1 VSTLSEA
8 RSEFW
13 RSYTSKV
20 GTFFIILLTI
30 ISIVVVLTMPL
41 DFGTKY
47 WSNPIYWVDNP
58 KASPPAWINT
68 FMQDKLIEHQIIS
81 SNAPAQVEDLGGS
94 YMKQYILTYD
104 FKYSQFPSFLT
115 FRLTNLVFY
124 DKPPIIRVYIVRP
137 DNKLVSILTYPV
149 TVEGLN
155 QTSPNV
161 LFKSEPKRFLL
172 SGDPSLFRALSDFLY
187 KEFNIAYSPEKVSNI
202 GVEKIIFGVPEQDGS
217 FKPLNGKYQVYVL
230 MYCDNRDDSIG
241 DVAMV
246 FGGKVYGLMG
256 TDTLG
261 RDLFQGLL
269 FGFPVALLIGLAT
282 SILST
287 IIGAVLGIVS
297 GYVGGKTDLIIQ
309 RAADIVNNI
318 PLLPLLIFFTF
329 IFGGHL
335 WVIVFILV
343 VFGWPGLTII
353 VRSMVLS
360 LKSSNF
366 VEAAVAVGA
375 SSGRIMLRH
384 IFPQVAPFIL
394 AQLIFYTPQA
404 ILSESALSFLGLG
417 DPSIPTWG
425 QILDYAFRNGAVYLG
440 YWWWILPPGLLII
453 FSAITFVLIALGL
466 EPVVNPRL
474 RRRR

>member
-1 VSTLSEA
+1 MSIFSEA
-8 RSEFW
+8 RREFW
-13 RSYTSKV
+13 RSYTSKA
-20 GTFFIILLTI
+20 GTFFIILLSL
-30 ISIVVVLTMPL
+30 ISLVVVLTMPL

-47 WSNPIYWVDNP
+47 WSNPIYWVDYP
-58 KASPPAWINT
+58 KTSPPAWINT
-68 FMQDKLIEHQIIS
+68 FMSEKLVEHQVLYS
-81 SNAPAQVEDLGGS
+81 YTPVQVEDLGGS
-94 YMKQYILTYD
+94 YMKIYSFTYD
-104 FKYSQFPSFLT
+104 FKYNQFPSFLT
-115 FRLTNLVFY
+115 FRIRGLTFY
-124 DKPPIIRVYIVRP
+124 ENPPVIRVHIIRP
-137 DNKLVSILTYPV
+137 DNKIISLLTYPV
-149 TVEGLN
+149 STEGVS
-155 QTSPNV
+155 QTAPYV
-161 LFKSEPKRFLL
+161 LYKTEPKRFLL
-172 SGDPSLFRALSDFLY
+172 SGDPSLFRVLSDFLY
-187 KEFNIAYSPEKVSNI
+187 KEFHISYSPEKVYSV
-202 GVEKIIFGVPEQDGS
+202 GVEKIIFGVPKDDNS
-217 FKPLNGKYQVYVL
+217 FEPLNGKYQVNIL
-230 MYCDNRDDSIG
+230 LYCENENDSLG
-241 DVAMV
+241 EVAMV
-246 FGGKVYGLMG
+246 FGGRVYGLMG

-287 IIGAVLGIVS
+287 ILGAVLGIVS
-297 GYVGGKTDLIIQ
+297 GYIGGKTDILIQ
-309 RAADIVNNI
+309 RIADIVNNI

-329 IFGGHL
+329 IFGGKL
-335 WVIVFILV
+335 WVIVLILV
-343 VFGWPGLTII
+343 IFGWPSLTII

-375 SSGRIMLRH
+375 NSIRIMARH

-453 FSAITFVLIALGL
+453 LSAITFVLLALGL

>member
-1 VSTLSEA
+1 LSTLSEA
-8 RSEFW
+8 RREFW
-13 RSYTSKV
+13 RSYTSKA
-20 GTFFIILLTI
+20 GTIFIILLTMV
-30 ISIVVVLTMPL
+30 SIVVVLTMPL

-47 WSNPIYWVDNP
+47 WSNPLYWVDNP
-58 KASPPAWINT
+58 KASPPAWVNI
-68 FMQDKLIEHQIIS
+68 FMQEKLVEHQVIS
-81 SNAPAQVEDLGGS
+81 SNAPAYVEDLGGS
-94 YMKQYILTYD
+94 YLKQYILTYD
-104 FKYSQFPSFLT
+104 YKYNQFPSFLT
-115 FRLTNLVFY
+115 FKLSNLVFY
-124 DKPPIIRVYIVRP
+124 DKPPIIRVHIVRP
-137 DNKLVSILTYPV
+137 DNRIVSILTYPV
-149 TVEGLN
+149 SAEGLN
-155 QTSPNV
+155 QTSPYT
-161 LFKSEPKRFLL
+161 LFSAEPKRFLL

-187 KEFNIAYSPEKVSNI
+187 REFNISYTPGKVSSL
-202 GVEKIIFGVPEQDGS
+202 GVEKIIFGVPDSEGS
-217 FKPLNGKYQVYVL
+217 FKPLNGRYQVNVL
-230 MYCDNRDDSIG
+230 MYCENKNDSIG
-241 DVAMV
+241 EVAMV

-297 GYVGGKTDLIIQ
+297 GYIGGKVDIIIQ
-309 RAADIVNNI
+309 RVADIVNNI

-329 IFGGHL
+329 IFGGKL

-343 VFGWPGLTII
+343 IFGWPSLTII

-366 VEAAVAVGA
+366 VEAAIAVGA

-453 FSAITFVLIALGL
+453 FSAVTFVLLALGL